1 MNMEQPVV
9 ELRKY
14 KRFKVKEG
22 ALAFFNP
29 NPTIIGSIIDVRK
42 NGLAFTYMKT
52 DFEMEL
58 SPAVK
63 LDILMSID
71 GFYLDYLPF
80 EAIAD
85 ILLPAH
91 YAFSTIVMK
100 RLCLKFGQLSRDQ
113 EKQLDY
119 FISHYAIG
127 PV

>member
-1 MNMEQPVV
+1 MDMEKPLV

-29 NPTIIGSIIDVRK
+29 NPTILGSIIDVSK

-52 DFEMEL
+52 DSEIEL
-58 SPAVK
+58 TPAVK

-71 GFYLDYLPF
+71 GFYLDHLPF
-80 EAIAD
+80 DAVAD
-85 ILLPAH
+85 ILLPAQN
-91 YAFSTIVMK
+91 AFSTIVMK
-100 RLCLKFGQLSRDQ
+100 RLCLKFGQLSKEQ

-119 FISHYAIG
+119 FISYYAIG
-127 PV
+127 SA